1 MKQLMKINYLYK
13 YPQQCIQFSN
23 CTSYV
28 MHYYVYIIPSKLLPC
43 LEGLATF
50 RLMTFTGLLGGW
62 TSRCSTT
69 SAYSS
74 SEEEPEPEDEV
85 SEWCGGKGHCFLYA
99 IAGMKHVD
107 MGLVMGN
114 DIRNTLYSLWPGY
127 AAG

>member
-1 MKQLMKINYLYK
+1 MKINYLYK

-28 MHYYVYIIPSKLLPC
+28 MHYYVYIIPSTLLPC
-43 LEGLATF
+43 LEGLGTF
-50 RLMTFTGLLGGW
+50 RLTLTGFLGGC

-69 SAYSS
+69 SS
-74 SEEEPEPEDEV
+74 SEEEPEPEDEL
-85 SEWCGGKGHCFLYA
+85 SESCSGKGHCFLYA